1 MRQVEAPVKQEQEKS
16 LQDEVHVGRQ
26 PPPQPQEIKMLDK
39 TVVLPPFVD
48 PRTGKACF
56 NAVSKELKVEFV
68 ADESAANWQ
77 KASWLARP
85 DAIKVEWYTGEIGFV
100 PEIFLPEMLQGFCGL
115 HVSNDKPYL
124 VVAVGDVAD
133 VNGVLQGMPNCQN
146 ETIRPGDQIVGVDGH
161 LVDHA
166 PPESLSAMLRG
177 AMHTVVEVVL
187 LRPTTGSYYSVRLL
201 RHKAHEFDGLVGHEG
216 QELGGASGSPDVICT
231 LPPATS
237 QAFTRALSDPVPR
250 SEGMRDAIKSPL
262 SPVSMAAETVV
273 SNENAQPSPEPN
285 TNTKA
290 AVSPRAGETSSAT
303 GDILSSFFSNLF
315 GSGGSSS
322 RSGVKG
328 GPGTIASKRPGPLP
342 QAARSSQVKPHAKQV
357 GRVKGMEVVMERTIS
372 GTSESAFKSEDGSFV
387 DGIMVMPLT
396 SLWCPHASA
405 CNGPVYQ
412 RAAG

>member
-1 MRQVEAPVKQEQEKS
+1 
-16 LQDEVHVGRQ
+16 
-26 PPPQPQEIKMLDK
+26 MLDK

-133 VNGVLQGMPNCQN
+133 VNGVLQGMPHCQN

-177 AMHTVVEVVL
+177 AMPHPL
-187 LRPTTGSYYSVRLL
+187 
-201 RHKAHEFDGLVGHEG
+201 
-216 QELGGASGSPDVICT
+216 
-231 LPPATS
+231 AT
-237 QAFTRALSDPVPR
+237 
-250 SEGMRDAIKSPL
+250 
-262 SPVSMAAETVV
+262 
-273 SNENAQPSPEPN
+273 
-285 TNTKA
+285 
-290 AVSPRAGETSSAT
+290 
-303 GDILSSFFSNLF
+303 
-315 GSGGSSS
+315 
-322 RSGVKG
+322 
-328 GPGTIASKRPGPLP
+328 
-342 QAARSSQVKPHAKQV
+342 
-357 GRVKGMEVVMERTIS
+357 
-372 GTSESAFKSEDGSFV
+372 
-387 DGIMVMPLT
+387 
-396 SLWCPHASA
+396 
-405 CNGPVYQ
+405 
-412 RAAG
+412 